1 MNGRLFAVVL
11 IGMEAAAGGAY
22 SAAPVAVSSGM
33 PLSVWTNKAGR
44 VVHDF
49 GQDAF
54 GWAEALDRAG
64 PVRDGIRGGDRADG
78 SRFRQSLCDCF
89 EPCRRD
95 ACSGTR
101 HLARQHL

>member
-54 GWAEALDRAG
+54 GWANAAGLINGMTETTLAPQGNATRAQAAA
-64 PVRDGIRGGDRADG
+64 ILH
-78 SRFRQSLCDCF
+78 RFC
-89 EPCRRD
+89 EKV
-95 ACSGTR
+95 AK
-101 HLARQHL
+101 

>member
-54 GWAEALDRAG
+54 GLTLPAQPPPKISGSL
-64 PVRDGIRGGDRADG
+64 ADT
-78 SRFRQSLCDCF
+78 
-89 EPCRRD
+89 
-95 ACSGTR
+95 AKTKV
-101 HLARQHL
+101 